1 MASWEPDEI
10 DFEDEY
16 DKAETKDDADLDT
29 SMTILNESIREQE
42 ELQEKLNRAEWLSIN
57 KDQIAKLGQQIAL
70 NEKKQGE
77 YIMRAS
83 KTIIS
88 ILHRGFNKIKED
100 GRVMIID
107 EKSAEKLYNKLRSVE
122 SDEHTY
128 KIAFENESGTY
139 KDILSPTNRW
149 LAPNAYLKI
158 FGKKFMKDIGFDV
171 DKPRTGTKRK
181 IPKKRIKQIEM
192 YVDEIDDNRKQF
204 TARELNELPTTSENN
219 QDNIM
224 LQDII
229 TKNEIATDNSIKLIE
244 TSLTETGAEASTQTG
259 GLTLRELEGLDK
271 ELRTIS
277 GSLRSAIAKAM
288 AKQVDINR
296 ENRKLEEMVNDET
309 YSDEQR
315 EEVRARLQRFQG
327 EQKAISDQIRILKGR
342 YSNQIYQ
349 IRESIMKFLDK
360 ETGTLGER
368 IRTLFK
374 EQGITI
380 VSILTALGMTIG
392 VLIEAL
398 LGGPSTTSTPTP
410 QSTTTSDKKGGAREW
425 IKNKLKA
432 LSQLLGKLADKALAS
447 LPGIIGSILSWILNR
462 AKEVVGWLSQN
473 LWALITGVGVLI
485 YTYFITKTRR
495 R

>member
-1 MASWEPDEI
+1 MATWEPDEI
-10 DFEDEY
+10 DFEDQY
-16 DKAETKDDADLDT
+16 DKVDPIDDADLDA
-29 SMTILNESIREQE
+29 SMTILNESIRVQE
-42 ELQEKLNRAEWLSIN
+42 ELESRLSRVEWKSMDKNERMKLE
-57 KDQIAKLGQQIAL
+57 QQIIF

-88 ILHRGFNKIKED
+88 ILHRGFDKIKQD
-100 GRVMIID
+100 GKVMVLD
-107 EKSAEKLYNKLRSVE
+107 EKSAEKLYSRLHLVE
-122 SDEHTY
+122 SNEDTY

-139 KDILSPTNRW
+139 KDILTPTNRW
-149 LAPNAYLKI
+149 QVPNAYLRM
-158 FGKKFMKDIGFDV
+158 FGKKFMKDIGFDA
-171 DKPRTGTKRK
+171 DKLKSGTKSK
-181 IPKKRIKQIEM
+181 IPKKKMKQIEM
-192 YVDEIDDNRKQF
+192 YVDEIDDNTKQF
-204 TARELNELPTTSENN
+204 TSVLNELPMTSENN

-224 LQDII
+224 LRDII

-277 GSLRSAIAKAM
+277 GSLRSAIAKSI
-288 AKQVDINR
+288 AKQVDIDK
-296 ENRKLEEMVNDET
+296 ENRKLEEMTNNET

-315 EEVRARLQRFQG
+315 EEVRARLQRFQD
-327 EQKAISDQIRILKGR
+327 EQKAINDQIRILKGR

-380 VSILTALGMTIG
+380 VSILTALGMTLE

-398 LGGPSTTSTPTP
+398 LGGPSTTSTPAP
-410 QSTTTSDKKGGAREW
+410 QSTTTSD
-425 IKNKLKA
+425 
-432 LSQLLGKLADKALAS
+432 
-447 LPGIIGSILSWILNR
+447 
-462 AKEVVGWLSQN
+462 
-473 LWALITGVGVLI
+473 
-485 YTYFITKTRR
+485 
-495 R
+495 